1 MEEKRSW
8 TCEEVLSLIEYF
20 KKYPN
25 LWDKCNIYY
34 KSKIKKHNAYKEMAE
49 VFQTNTTEIDRKIK
63 NIISQYQRERRY
75 YKKFKKSGVGGNF
88 IAKWFGY
95 HAMSFMH
102 DENRRRSETWV
113 YQNSDTGDTETLSDI
128 HGHICEALHTEEE
141 ETPAMLCEVDM
152 EVKTEEEKPQAVP
165 NTDPV
170 LKPPRLIQKHA
181 VGNQEKFDSKSVLQ
195 TLESIF
201 QSRNFILQRDECDVF
216 GEMVAQNLKQLKTEY
231 AKVTVQNRINNLLY
245 EARLGHYDYPPSI
258 AVNMSMAAPS
268 CSTSSQIGT
277 EQNTTFKTEDC

>member
-25 LWDKCNIYY
+25 LWDKRNIYY
-34 KSKIKKHNAYKEMAE
+34 KSKIKKHNAYKEMAAI
-49 VFQTNTTEIDRKIK
+49 FQTNTTEIDRKIK

-102 DENRRRSETWV
+102 DGSQRGTSEPWV
-113 YQNSDTGDTETLSDI
+113 YQNSDSGDPETLSDI
-128 HGHICEALHTEEE
+128 HGPICEALHTEEAE
-141 ETPAMLCEVDM
+141 VPAMLCEVDM
-152 EVKTEEEKPQAVP
+152 DVKTEDEKPLVLP
-165 NTDPV
+165 NTDKPQQAV
-170 LKPPRLIQKHA
+170 LKLPRVIQK
-181 VGNQEKFDSKSVLQ
+181 NQENHASKNVLQ

-245 EARLGHYDYPPSI
+245 EARLGRYDHPPS
-258 AVNMSMAAPS
+258 AELNTSMATPS
-268 CSTSSQIGT
+268 CSTTSDQVATSS
-277 EQNTTFKTEDC
+277 KTDDNY